1 MCDFLYGR
9 MSPQRYLKFIFQ
21 VERRP
26 YGGIQHLSSNY
37 KYLSLWLVPW
47 KKNVVRE
54 QLIILIIQMSL

>member
-26 YGGIQHLSSNY
+26 YGGIQHLYSNC
-37 KYLSLWLVPW
+37 KYLSLTWRE
-47 KKNVVRE
+47 NVDRE
-54 QLIILIIQMSL
+54 QLIILMSIEMNL